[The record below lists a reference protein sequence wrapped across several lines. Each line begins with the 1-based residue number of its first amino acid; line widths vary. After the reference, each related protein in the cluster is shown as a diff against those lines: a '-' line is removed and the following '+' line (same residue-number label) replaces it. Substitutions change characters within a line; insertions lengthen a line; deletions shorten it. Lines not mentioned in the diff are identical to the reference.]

1 MTTKT
6 KTKRICRT
14 YTAEDRREAAKHYA
28 IIGTLRGTERQ
39 TGIPAETLCEWQDR
53 PEWQQTVTQ
62 CRTSLTQEHIQ
73 SYLNLITQAQEA
85 AATRLREGDE
95 VVINRGRDGVEIVKR
110 AVNGRDAMIMA
121 SIATERAQ
129 LLQRLPTSINAND
142 DRLERIANRLID
154 TLNGAKGGRVIE
166 HEAGTDPIPPAAE

>member
-1 MTTKT
+1 MTT

-14 YTAEDRREAAKHYA
+14 YTDEDRREAAEHYA

-53 PEWQQTVTQ
+53 AEWQQTVTQ

-85 AATRLREGDE
+85 AATRLRDGDE